1 MLTKEEYEAK
11 RAARYQ
17 RLIKAAARAEQESES
32 ALGTARQMAEVIPF
46 GQPMLTDHYSFKR
59 DSNYRAKIQ
68 NKYRRG
74 FELMQKAD
82 ELKSRAAS
90 MEANDAI
97 YSDDP
102 EAVDKLESKLESLL
116 ELQARYKAINSA
128 HAKYI
133 KNPASLEKSD
143 LSEADKKLIK
153 EWQPAYAFEKH
164 PIQPYQLTN
173 LSARIRAAKQ
183 RAEQVEKKQ
192 AMKDEDF
199 EVNGIRIE
207 GRPSENRIRV
217 YYPARV
223 DAETFA
229 LLRRYG
235 FRALRSEGDGAF
247 SAYYNNNAVY
257 FIKTYIRK
265 QA

>member
-1 MLTKEEYEAK
+1 MYTKEEYENKRQARYNRLLAAAE
-11 RAARYQ
+11 RAA
-17 RLIKAAARAEQESES
+17 KESES
-32 ALGTARQMAEVIPF
+32 SLGTARQMASVIPF
-46 GQPMLTDHYSFKR
+46 GQPMLTDHHSYKR

-74 FELMQKAD
+74 FELMQKAE

-90 MEANDAI
+90 VEANDAI

-102 EAVDKLESKLESLL
+102 EAVQKLDSKLESLL
-116 ELQARYKAINSA
+116 AEQAEMKRINAALRKGADFQTLEMSA
-128 HAKYI
+128 EHRADLLSIDKHQNYYQPLKKGFPPYMLTSINAKI
-133 KNPASLEKSD
+133 K
-143 LSEADKKLIK
+143 
-153 EWQPAYAFEKH
+153 
-164 PIQPYQLTN
+164 
-173 LSARIRAAKQ
+173 AAKQ

-257 FIKTYIRK
+257 FIKTHIRK